1 MNKEDK
7 KKVRSKIVKMRM
19 NDDELKLLQKLHH
32 QSMERHLSNYL
43 RKISLQKPVF
53 IKYRNQS
60 ADDFLKEM
68 ILLKQELNAIGNNF
82 NQAVKKLHVL
92 EKIPEFRF
100 WIKQQQSLQ
109 AELQTKTEQIKS
121 RMNQLYDLWS
131 QK

>member
-1 MNKEDK
+1 M
-7 KKVRSKIVKMRM
+7 RSKIVKMRM